1 MIFQGGEKLHQ
12 QKIGMGQFQK
22 QPIHTGIKAQKMSS
36 QLEKILQLK
45 EYYFFCSNLAQLR
58 SEIYSKSKNFFK
70 YKIF

>member
-36 QLEKILQLK
+36 QLEKITKNSSIKRIL
-45 EYYFFCSNLAQLR
+45 FFL
-58 SEIYSKSKNFFK
+58 FK
-70 YKIF
+70 PCTIKI